1 MLLFKLVLMLL
12 KNLLEFIDEVSLF
25 MAHLVFH
32 FMKFTFDP
40 ASLHNLLLGER
51 NKAPVGTLDFLLYC
65 A

>member
-1 MLLFKLVLMLL
+1 MLL

-32 FMKFTFDP
+32 FMKFTLDP
-40 ASLHNLLLGER
+40 ASLHNLLLGKG
-51 NKAPVGTLDFLLYC
+51 NKAPVGTLDFLLYG

>member
-1 MLLFKLVLMLL
+1 MLL

-32 FMKFTFDP
+32 FMKFTFDL

-51 NKAPVGTLDFLLYC
+51 NKGPVGTLDFLLYG